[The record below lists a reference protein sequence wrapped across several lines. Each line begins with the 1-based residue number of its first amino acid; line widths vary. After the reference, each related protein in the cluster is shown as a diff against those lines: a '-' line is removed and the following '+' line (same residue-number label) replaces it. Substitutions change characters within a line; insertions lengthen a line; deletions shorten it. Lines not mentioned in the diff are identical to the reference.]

1 MKGQCVSRADVGIRP
16 YNPNGRFGEIVGG
29 DAHIAPA
36 MKGQC
41 VSRADVGIR
50 PYNPIGRSGKIV
62 GGGVLDAPW
71 NQTFILLEVV

>member
-1 MKGQCVSRADVGIRP
+1 MFARNTHYPGPGDPAPS
-16 YNPNGRFGEIVGG
+16 FGEIVGG